1 MSQKL
6 LRRIIVNGRNIAEK
20 NSYSLREVQKK
31 IIFQCQRKPRSSKTL
46 TNKNIKGSTVEILSL
61 V

>member
-20 NSYSLREVQKK
+20 NSYSLREVTEENYLSVSEKTQK
-31 IIFQCQRKPRSSKTL
+31 
-46 TNKNIKGSTVEILSL
+46 
-61 V
+61 